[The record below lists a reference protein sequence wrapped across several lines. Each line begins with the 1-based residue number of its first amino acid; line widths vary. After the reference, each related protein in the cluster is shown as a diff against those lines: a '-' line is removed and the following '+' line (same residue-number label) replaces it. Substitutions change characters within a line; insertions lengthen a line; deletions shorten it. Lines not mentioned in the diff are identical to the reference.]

1 MADLSGLPTELQ
13 RDARSDP
20 NGEVSWSDAC
30 AVAAVNELT
39 DSGSVVLGL
48 DVRFYDAAGRFYEIP
63 WSSFEP
69 DTSKAHAANVEA
81 SRQDALEAL
90 ARIDELETP
99 TDTVE
104 RRVVV
109 TWE

>member
-1 MADLSGLPTELQ
+1 
-13 RDARSDP
+13 
-20 NGEVSWSDAC
+20 
-30 AVAAVNELT
+30 
-39 DSGSVVLGL
+39 
-48 DVRFYDAAGRFYEIP
+48 
-63 WSSFEP
+63 
-69 DTSKAHAANVEA
+69 VEA